1 MRGGASPGHPRT
13 RSLVAVGDIAQCPG
27 NAAITAALVDGL
39 PGTIAAL
46 GDTVYENGTPEEYAT
61 CYEPTWGRHKARTR
75 PAVGNHEYRT
85 PGASG
90 YFSYFGAAAGEPG
103 KGYYSYTL
111 GAWHVVALNTNCA
124 EIGGCEPGSAQERW
138 LRADLAAHPARC
150 TVAYMHHP
158 AFSSGNTHGGS
169 PSVRP
174 LLRALQDEG
183 VELILSGHD
192 HDYERF
198 APQTVE
204 GAANPAGVRQF
215 VVGTGGASLREFAPQ
230 PAAQQ
235 RGADRGRLRRAVPE
249 AARDR
254 IRLAVRAAARQFRG
268 RCGHRRL
275 PLSAARWSGRLH
287 REHPPATRQPH
298 LRRSPR
304 HQGDSHMPEAVI
316 VDAVRTPIGRAF
328 KGQLAGLRPDDTGA
342 FVVDSLLE
350 RNPEVSPE
358 SVEELIAGCG
368 LPQGLQAFNIGR
380 IMVLLSERLPDSV
393 NGVTV
398 SRYCAS
404 SLESIRE
411 AANAIRAGEG
421 DTYIAAGVEW
431 VSRYNERQ
439 EAAGVAD
446 QNEKL
451 QGNNGQPNAY
461 IAMGLTAENVADK
474 WEVSRADMD
483 KYAQRSQE
491 LAVASQESGFFD
503 REIVPVTLPDGT
515 MVAKDEGPRASSTL
529 EKLAELKPAFRE
541 DGKVTAGNSCPL
553 NDGAAAV
560 LLMSDAR
567 AKELGLTPRARIV
580 ASATAALEPELMG
593 VAPIGAI
600 KKVLDRAGM
609 KIDDVDVVELNEA
622 FAAQVI
628 PIMSECDIPL
638 EKLNPHGGAIALGH
652 PFGMTG
658 ARIMTTL
665 LNGLETDDK
674 TIGLETM
681 CVAGGQGHAMIV
693 ERLN

>member
-1 MRGGASPGHPRT
+1 
-13 RSLVAVGDIAQCPG
+13 
-27 NAAITAALVDGL
+27 
-39 PGTIAAL
+39 
-46 GDTVYENGTPEEYAT
+46 
-61 CYEPTWGRHKARTR
+61 
-75 PAVGNHEYRT
+75 
-85 PGASG
+85 
-90 YFSYFGAAAGEPG
+90 
-103 KGYYSYTL
+103 
-111 GAWHVVALNTNCA
+111 
-124 EIGGCEPGSAQERW
+124 
-138 LRADLAAHPARC
+138 
-150 TVAYMHHP
+150 
-158 AFSSGNTHGGS
+158 
-169 PSVRP
+169 
-174 LLRALQDEG
+174 
-183 VELILSGHD
+183 
-192 HDYERF
+192 
-198 APQTVE
+198 
-204 GAANPAGVRQF
+204 
-215 VVGTGGASLREFAPQ
+215 
-230 PAAQQ
+230 
-235 RGADRGRLRRAVPE
+235 
-249 AARDR
+249 
-254 IRLAVRAAARQFRG
+254 
-268 RCGHRRL
+268 
-275 PLSAARWSGRLH
+275 
-287 REHPPATRQPH
+287 
-298 LRRSPR
+298 
-304 HQGDSHMPEAVI
+304 MPEAVI

-342 FVVDSLLE
+342 FVLDSLLE
-350 RNPEVSPE
+350 RNPEVSPD
-358 SVEELIAGCG
+358 SVEEVIAGCG

-380 IMVLLSERLPDSV
+380 IMVLLSEKLPNSV

-404 SLESIRE
+404 SLEAIRE
-411 AANAIRAGEG
+411 AANAVRAGEG
-421 DTYIAAGVEW
+421 DTYVAAGVEW

-461 IAMGLTAENVADK
+461 IAMGVTAENVADK

-483 KYAQRSQE
+483 KFAQRSQE
-491 LAVASQESGFFD
+491 LAVASQDSGFFD

-515 MVAKDEGPRASSTL
+515 VVAKDEGPRASSTL
-529 EKLAELKPAFRE
+529 EKLSELKPAFRE

-560 LLMSDAR
+560 LIMSDTR

-600 KKVLDRAGM
+600 KKVLDRGGM
-609 KIDDVDVVELNEA
+609 KMDDVDVVELNEA

-665 LNGLETDDK
+665 LNDLETDDK
-674 TIGLETM
+674 TIGIETM
-681 CVAGGQGHAMIV
+681 CVAGGQGQAMIV